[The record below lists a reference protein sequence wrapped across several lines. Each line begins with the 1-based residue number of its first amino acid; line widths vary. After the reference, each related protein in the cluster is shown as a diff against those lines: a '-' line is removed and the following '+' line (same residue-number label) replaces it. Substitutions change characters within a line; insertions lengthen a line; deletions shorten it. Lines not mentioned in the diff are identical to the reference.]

1 MNQTN
6 EEVNSSNA
14 PIENFGSQEPGKV
27 AFIAANWHREIVEQA
42 RASFIEECA
51 GRGISED
58 QIETFEVPGSLEIPL
73 LAKKLAESGEY
84 SIIVPC
90 GFVINGGIYR
100 HDFVAST
107 VIDGV
112 MRVML
117 DTGVP
122 VLSVIL
128 TPHNFHGSEPH
139 HKFFFEHFT
148 KKGIEAANACV
159 ETLLNM
165 RKVQKIGSKT
175 KQAA

>member
-1 MNQTN
+1 MSAR
-6 EEVNSSNA
+6 EEVNMNTQD
-14 PIENFGSQEPGKV
+14 INNFGSQEAGKV
-27 AFIAANWHREIVEQA
+27 AFICANWHREIVEEA
-42 RASFIEECA
+42 RKSFTDKVGA
-51 GRGISED
+51 HGISEN
-58 QIETFEVPGSLEIPL
+58 QIEVFEVPGSLEIPL
-73 LAKKLAESGEY
+73 MAQKLAESGEY

-107 VIDGV
+107 VIDAV

-128 TPHNFHGSEPH
+128 TPHHFHGGDEH
-139 HKFFFEHFT
+139 HKFFFDHFE
-148 KKGIEAANACV
+148 KKGIEAAHACI

-165 RKVQKIGSKT
+165 RKVKDIASRSKQK
-175 KQAA
+175 AA

>member
-1 MNQTN
+1 MDQIQPT
-6 EEVNSSNA
+6 
-14 PIENFGSQEPGKV
+14 PTIDNFGSQEAGKV
-27 AFIAANWHREIVEQA
+27 AFICANWHREIVEEA
-42 RASFIEECA
+42 RKSFTERVNA
-51 GRGISED
+51 HGISED
-58 QIETFEVPGSLEIPL
+58 QIDVFEVPGSLEIPL
-73 LAKKLAESGEY
+73 LAQKLAETGEY

-107 VIDGV
+107 VIDAV

-128 TPHNFHGSEPH
+128 TPHNFHGSEEH
-139 HKFFFEHFT
+139 HKFFFDHFE
-148 KKGIEAANACV
+148 KKGIEAANACI

-165 RKVQKIGSKT
+165 RKVQEIGSKT
-175 KQAA
+175 GQRKAA

>member
-6 EEVNSSNA
+6 EEVNFSSNS
-14 PIENFGSQEPGKV
+14 IENFGSQEPGKV
-27 AFIAANWHREIVEQA
+27 AFIAANWHRDIVEQA
-42 RASFIEECA
+42 RISFTQECA
-51 GRGISED
+51 DRGISED

-107 VIDGV
+107 VIDGL

-165 RKVQKIGSKT
+165 RKVNSLGANNRK
-175 KQAA
+175 AA